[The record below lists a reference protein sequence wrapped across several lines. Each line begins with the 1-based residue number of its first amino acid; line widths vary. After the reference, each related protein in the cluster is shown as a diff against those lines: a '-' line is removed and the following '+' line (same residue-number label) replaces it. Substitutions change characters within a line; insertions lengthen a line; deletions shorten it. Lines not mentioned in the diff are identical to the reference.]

1 MASCDCQLGQFARQ
15 LPKMKFA
22 IIAFPFTTDSDAGTA
37 AGPGALLKAGLI
49 EWLQEQGHR
58 VSGPFAVE
66 LTYAE
71 QAAYGAWNRISLAN
85 AHLSRLVS
93 REVREKAFP
102 LILQSN
108 CYAAIGVLAG
118 LQMVRQ
124 SPRLGM
130 VWIDAH
136 GDCNTPE
143 TTLSGW
149 LSGMP
154 VAIAAGLCLER
165 FRKQSGLIMPIWA
178 HDIVMVCVRAN
189 DPLEQELINRS
200 GIETVP
206 VNGTRGDCAQLRAAM
221 ERLAR
226 GVDCIYVHFDADA
239 LDESEVASMWLTAP
253 GGPTR
258 TELAAALQIIMDFP
272 QVAALGIADIN
283 PERDVDGQMVQ
294 AALAVIRGGL
304 EQVPR

>member
-108 CYAAIGVLAG
+108 CYAAIAAPRHGMDRRAWRLQHARDDSQRMAQRHAG
-118 LQMVRQ
+118 
-124 SPRLGM
+124 G
-130 VWIDAH
+130 H
-136 GDCNTPE
+136 
-143 TTLSGW
+143 
-149 LSGMP
+149 
-154 VAIAAGLCLER
+154 
-165 FRKQSGLIMPIWA
+165 
-178 HDIVMVCVRAN
+178 
-189 DPLEQELINRS
+189 RS
-200 GIETVP
+200 GAVP
-206 VNGTRGDCAQLRAAM
+206 
-221 ERLAR
+221 
-226 GVDCIYVHFDADA
+226 
-239 LDESEVASMWLTAP
+239 
-253 GGPTR
+253 
-258 TELAAALQIIMDFP
+258 
-272 QVAALGIADIN
+272 
-283 PERDVDGQMVQ
+283 
-294 AALAVIRGGL
+294 
-304 EQVPR
+304 